1 MNTVFPRRILVVDD
15 DHRLRPRLVRAFQ
28 ARGRMAVGAESPA
41 AALERVRAQGEDP
54 FDAAVVDL
62 RMPGGS
68 GLALIPKLLELEP
81 DLSIVL
87 LTGYGSISTAVDA
100 VRLGAVDVLMKP
112 ADADMVL
119 AAFVRPTGSDRSETA
134 DYEPPSLARAE
145 WEHIQRVLD
154 DCGGNVSLAA
164 RKLGLHRRTLQR
176 KLQKLPPQQ

>member
-1 MNTVFPRRILVVDD
+1 MTASSVRRILVVDD
-15 DHRLRPRLVRAFQ
+15 DHRLRPRLVRAF
-28 ARGRMAVGAESPA
+28 ASRGLDAWAADGPSEALAVVKAH
-41 AALERVRAQGEDP
+41 LDTP

-68 GLALIPKLLELEP
+68 GLTLIPELLALLP
-81 DLSIVL
+81 HLRIVL

-100 VRLGAVDVLMKP
+100 VRLGAVDVLLKP
-112 ADADMVL
+112 ADADMIL
-119 AAFVRPTGSDRSETA
+119 AAFDRPTGDQRVETD

-154 DCGGNVSLAA
+154 DCGGNISLAA

-176 KLQKLPPQQ
+176 KLQKLPPNQ